1 MHITVPNIDR
11 ADLDR
16 RESNRHPIQNRSIIV
31 DAHAFGSFRKDLIR
45 NIGLDRTKGFL
56 FRYGW
61 NMGVQDAK
69 ECKENEKYDTMDELI
84 ECGPAMHSMKGYVES
99 KTLKLEIKKVDNEIS
114 LEMDSVW
121 KYSFEAD
128 EHLAQIGISS
138 SPICHTLSGYASGFV
153 TEACGQKVIFKEV
166 CCRGTGSKE
175 CIAIGKT
182 QALWGNEIKD
192 ELYYLEEIPIL
203 DELELTYEKL
213 LQERDQ
219 LTTAND
225 IQKRL
230 MEEVVKGS
238 SLDSIIQEVYKLCE
252 FPVIVHNVHGHPM
265 AAAGFTSLSSTLT
278 PNSLFQYINKNRTKN
293 TISQMLQTINGH
305 HEAYLLLTHPIYI
318 QEKRMGYCS
327 FIFENHEI
335 YNQELL
341 YMILEK
347 VASVCSLC
355 FLYEKTK
362 LDSFEQMKGFFLE
375 EMIKGHFSSE
385 NEMIAKASLFQF
397 DLTKPYYLSVIGYSF
412 NSNNFQNELAFC
424 REVIATISH
433 FFTKKNQPILINQN
447 EHHIHLFVSDHFSNH
462 ENKVSFFEELIKF
475 LYSRFPGSH
484 FYMGVSKKT
493 NSIMDAP
500 NAYKEALGAKRMVSK
515 SQQLIFF
522 DTLGMVGTLINDHN
536 ENDVRKMAKSL
547 FGNLEMSCQK
557 DIDLIRTL
565 YSFLLNGGNLEKTA
579 DELSL
584 SISGLRYRV
593 NKIEELSQKDIRSP
607 IMSCQL
613 LMAIQAL
620 IILGELN
627 IADPIV

>member
-1 MHITVPNIDR
+1 MHTTILNIDMV
-11 ADLDR
+11 DLALGT
-16 RESNRHPIQNRSIIV
+16 SNQRHVQNRAIIV

-45 NIGLDRTKGFL
+45 NIGLDRTKEFL

-69 ECKENEKYDTMDELI
+69 ECRENEKYDTLEELI
-84 ECGPAMHSMKGYVES
+84 EYGPAMHSMKGYVES
-99 KTLKLEIKKVDNEIS
+99 KTLKLEINKVNNEIS
-114 LEMDSVW
+114 LQMESAW
-121 KYSFEAD
+121 NYSFEAD

-138 SPICHTLSGYASGFV
+138 SPICYTLSGYASGFV
-153 TEACGQKVIFKEV
+153 TEVCGQKVIFKES

-192 ELYYLEEIPIL
+192 ELYYLEETPIV

-225 IQKRL
+225 IQKKL

-252 FPVIVHNVHGHPM
+252 FPVVIHNVHGHPI
-265 AAAGFTSLSSTLT
+265 AATGFTSLSGTLT
-278 PNSLFQYINKNRTKN
+278 PNSLFQYINKNMTKN
-293 TISQMLQTINGH
+293 TISQMLQTINGQN
-305 HEAYLLLTHPIYI
+305 ESYFLLTHPIYI

-327 FIFENHEI
+327 FIFKNHEMH
-335 YNQELL
+335 NQELL
-341 YMILEK
+341 HMIIEK

-362 LDSFEQMKGFFLE
+362 LDSFEQMKSFFLE
-375 EMIKGHFSSE
+375 EIINGHFSSE
-385 NEMIAKASLFQF
+385 NEMIAKAGLFQF

-412 NSNNFQNELAFC
+412 NSNNFHNELAFC

-433 FFTKKNQPILINQN
+433 FFTKQNQHILINQSN
-447 EHHIHLFVSDHFSNH
+447 HHIDLLMSDHFSNYN
-462 ENKVSFFEELIKF
+462 NKVSFFEELIKF

-484 FYMGVSKKT
+484 FYMGVSKQT
-493 NSIMDAP
+493 TSILDAP
-500 NAYKEALGAKRMVSK
+500 NAYGEALGAKRMVTK
-515 SQQLIFF
+515 NKQMIFF

-536 ENDVRKMAKSL
+536 ENDVRKMAKL
-547 FGNLEMSCQK
+547 LLGNLEMSCQK

-593 NKIEELSQKDIRSP
+593 NKIEELLQKDIRSP

-627 IADPIV
+627 IKDPVV